1 MMPTNKP
8 LPDPVVIDKDLEVKL
23 KLCTSF
29 IVKEVIALDPLAR
42 REWLFT
48 YKGVIQYAD
57 SHGNELTQEQ
67 ILGADI
73 YRDLIKQVEEL
84 IKEEDFEGQNYNAYK
99 SRDPDY
105 ETIYKKRLIQNKQI
119 LKMYSTVGRDVFKGM
134 LPNGIEEALKNT
146 SESQ

>member
-1 MMPTNKP
+1 MNEFEISIYNSEAIIFFFF
-8 LPDPVVIDKDLEVKL
+8 VIDTNDLEVKF

-42 REWLFT
+42 RQWLFT
-48 YKGVIQYAD
+48 YKGIIQYAD
-57 SHGNELTQEQ
+57 SHGSELTKEQ
-67 ILGADI
+67 IVGANI

-105 ETIYKKRLIQNKQI
+105 ETIYKKRLKQI
-119 LKMYSTVGRDVFKGM
+119 REDFPIPDQFK
-134 LPNGIEEALKNT
+134 ERT
-146 SESQ
+146 S

>member
-1 MMPTNKP
+1 MNLKFPSTIQMRQFSSF
-8 LPDPVVIDKDLEVKL
+8 VIDTNDLEVKF

-42 REWLFT
+42 RQWLFT
-48 YKGVIQYAD
+48 YKGIIQYAD
-57 SHGNELTQEQ
+57 SHGSELTKEQ
-67 ILGADI
+67 IVGANI

-105 ETIYKKRLIQNKQI
+105 ETIYKKRLKQI
-119 LKMYSTVGRDVFKGM
+119 REDFPIPDQFK
-134 LPNGIEEALKNT
+134 ERT
-146 SESQ
+146 S